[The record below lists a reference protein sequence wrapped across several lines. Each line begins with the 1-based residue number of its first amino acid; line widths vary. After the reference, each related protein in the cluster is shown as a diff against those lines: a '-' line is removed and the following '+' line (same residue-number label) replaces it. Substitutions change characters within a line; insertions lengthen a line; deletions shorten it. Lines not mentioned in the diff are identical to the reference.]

1 MDRPEVKIRK
11 LEVPQIYPK
20 KYTRFEKARVIGA
33 RAIQIELGA
42 PVLIDVPEDVSDP
55 IDIAGMEFE
64 EEAIPMTIVR
74 RMPTG
79 ERIPRES
86 KGS

>member
-1 MDRPEVKIRK
+1 M
-11 LEVPQIYPK
+11 PQIYPK

-55 IDIAGMEFE
+55 IDIASMEFE

-79 ERIPRES
+79 ERISRE
-86 KGS
+86 

>member
-1 MDRPEVKIRK
+1 MPT
-11 LEVPQIYPK
+11 IYPK

-55 IDIAGMEFE
+55 IDIATLEFE
-64 EEAIPMTIVR
+64 NDAIPMTIVR
-74 RMPTG
+74 RLPTG
-79 ERIPRES
+79 ERVS
-86 KGS
+86 

>member
-1 MDRPEVKIRK
+1 M
-11 LEVPQIYPK
+11 
-20 KYTRFEKARVIGA
+20 IGA

-55 IDIAGMEFE
+55 IDIASMEFE

-79 ERIPRES
+79 ERISRE
-86 KGS
+86 

>member
-1 MDRPEVKIRK
+1 M
-11 LEVPQIYPK
+11 PQIYPK

-55 IDIAGMEFE
+55 IDIATMEFE

-79 ERIPRES
+79 ERISRES
-86 KGS
+86 QGS